1 MRRNCILPLCV
12 AALLTTTRDVSPS
25 LAQTDVTTDPN
36 SIPTVVYD
44 IDDHRL
50 TLPDWSQ
57 LTWANMRVDE
67 AGSLEI
73 PAGGSLDY
81 NPNRDWSAG
90 DSLDSVIM
98 LGDLE
103 AEGFDIGSLSLN
115 DISRLKL
122 TDSSDINTGS
132 ARVAQLLQSQ
142 PDSPLSS
149 FTGWRQWFVNDVPEL
164 NQVPL
169 TELAPQLTDSL
180 LNGVMALAD
189 NYFSNAEHGDPKVS
203 ADQFVSGTATCL
215 GETIPVAVPP
225 ELPNAYVEL
234 TDFAGTNGANYG
246 KRFVSGDD
254 QQVDGGC
261 GPLAIVNDGKEPTGR
276 SIPGL
281 DDYKLV
287 LRNVSE
293 QEKAE
298 FWLYKHFCTYLPII
312 GKTCTPYF
320 LPIMPIFSI
329 EHNDIVP
336 LGTGL

>member
-1 MRRNCILPLCV
+1 MKHYIVPLCITT
-12 AALLTTTRDVSPS
+12 LLATTGDFSPS
-25 LAQTDVTTDPN
+25 LAQTDVTTDIN
-36 SIPTVVYD
+36 SIPTQIYD
-44 IDDHRL
+44 IQDHRL

-57 LTWANMRVDE
+57 ITWADMRVEE
-67 AGSLEI
+67 AGSLQI
-73 PAGGSLDY
+73 PAGMSLDY
-81 NPNRDWSAG
+81 NPSRNWSAG

-103 AEGFDIGSLSLN
+103 ADGFNIGSLSLN
-115 DISRLKL
+115 DVSQMKL
-122 TDSSDINTGS
+122 ANSTSINNASSE
-132 ARVAQLLQSQ
+132 VVQLLQSQ
-142 PDSPLSS
+142 PDRPFSS
-149 FTGWRQWFVNDVPEL
+149 FPGWRQWFVKDIPDL
-164 NQVPL
+164 NQAPL

-180 LNGVMALAD
+180 LSGIMAIAD
-189 NYFSNAEHGDPKVS
+189 NYFSNAEHGDPKVL
-203 ADQFVSGTATCL
+203 ATQFVSGTATCF

-225 ELPNAYVEL
+225 SLPNAYVEL
-234 TDFAGTNGANYG
+234 TDFAGIDGPNYG

-287 LRNVSE
+287 LRNISE
-293 QEKAE
+293 QQSAE
-298 FWLYKHFCTYLPII
+298 FWLYRHFCTYLPII

-329 EHNDIVP
+329 QNNDIVP